1 MPPNTWGRT
10 HLPGHLPGLWNF
22 GPQLGRQCDVPR
34 FSTAAPPLGA
44 RPHRGAPRP
53 QQPVRPSATQLG
65 GSVRPACRPGSAAP
79 APRSAGVFPLPGRP
93 QSRPA
98 SLRAKAPR
106 RKPEPRGADS
116 FLKRLAPA
124 LAFLK
129 SSGDAIPAS
138 LPPRVGRVYAPGRE
152 AFLTGGWRAQVRR
165 PARGLA
171 SAGNTGCGPAGG
183 GRPWAFVHSLSRVQL
198 PSSRCGPANRRIE
211 LIWDLKDF
219 KLDEE
224 RPSGLPALRGYLS
237 APAWR

>member
-10 HLPGHLPGLWNF
+10 HLPGHLPGLWNC

-138 LPPRVGRVYAPGRE
+138 LPPRVVFTPRAARLSSPP
-152 AFLTGGWRAQVRR
+152 AGGARR
-165 PARGLA
+165 SGVQPE
-171 SAGNTGCGPAGG
+171 AGNTGCGPAGG
-183 GRPWAFVHSLSRVQL
+183 GRPWAFVHSPSHVQL

-237 APAWR
+237 ARAWR

>member
-1 MPPNTWGRT
+1 MPLRSRRSLAVFDSVAGGGTGRGCPLT
-10 HLPGHLPGLWNF
+10 PGGGRICRGICRGFGTSGHSSDVSAMSRSSPPRLLPSGPG
-22 GPQLGRQCDVPR
+22 P
-34 FSTAAPPLGA
+34 T
-44 RPHRGAPRP
+44 RGAPHP

-129 SSGDAIPAS
+129 SSGMRSPLPSRPGSCLRPGPRGLPHRRVARAGPAS
-138 LPPRVGRVYAPGRE
+138 SPGPRERWE
-152 AFLTGGWRAQVRR
+152 HWVR
-165 PARGLA
+165 P
-171 SAGNTGCGPAGG
+171 GG
-183 GRPWAFVHSLSRVQL
+183 GRPPLGLRPLALSRPTSFQSL
-198 PSSRCGPANRRIE
+198 
-211 LIWDLKDF
+211 
-219 KLDEE
+219 
-224 RPSGLPALRGYLS
+224 RPSKPKNRAHLGFKRL
-237 APAWR
+237 

>member
-44 RPHRGAPRP
+44 RPHAGAPRP

-138 LPPRVGRVYAPGRE
+138 LPPRVVFTP
-152 AFLTGGWRAQVRR
+152 RAAR
-165 PARGLA
+165 P
-171 SAGNTGCGPAGG
+171 SSPPAGG
-183 GRPWAFVHSLSRVQL
+183 ARRSGVQPGASRAL
-198 PSSRCGPANRRIE
+198 GTLGAARRGAAAPGPSSTRPLTSNFLPVVAAQQT
-211 LIWDLKDF
+211 
-219 KLDEE
+219 EE
-224 RPSGLPALRGYLS
+224 SSSFGI
-237 APAWR
+237 

>member
-138 LPPRVGRVYAPGRE
+138 LPPRVVFTP
-152 AFLTGGWRAQVRR
+152 RAAR
-165 PARGLA
+165 P
-171 SAGNTGCGPAGG
+171 SSPPAGG
-183 GRPWAFVHSLSRVQL
+183 ARRSGVQPGASRAL
-198 PSSRCGPANRRIE
+198 GTLGAARRGAAAPGPSSTRPLTSNFLPVVAAQQT
-211 LIWDLKDF
+211 
-219 KLDEE
+219 EE
-224 RPSGLPALRGYLS
+224 SSSFGI
-237 APAWR
+237 